1 MVEITFTNKTG
12 KKSISSDNVQQLL
25 KNMADIV
32 SISDI
37 SDSLKEKDVMIF
49 DCKLD
54 NFIFKFEPLDEEL
67 YEEFEIDEEYYQVL
81 FEDINEYLHELTDDI
96 EQGLWEVYKFEK
108 IKLTH
113 EIYDLNESFTD
124 IKFVMSISFKD
135 ISSQELADLTRIT
148 AKRQLLGSSKY
159 FN

>member
-1 MVEITFTNKTG
+1 
-12 KKSISSDNVQQLL
+12 
-25 KNMADIV
+25 MADIV

-96 EQGLWEVYKFEK
+96 EQDLREVYKFEK

-135 ISSQELADLTRIT
+135 ISSQ
-148 AKRQLLGSSKY
+148 
-159 FN
+159 

>member
-1 MVEITFTNKTG
+1 MVEITFTNQTG

-96 EQGLWEVYKFEK
+96 EQDLREVYKFEK

>member
-12 KKSISSDNVQQLL
+12 KKSISSYNVEQVL

-37 SDSLKEKDVMIF
+37 SDSLKETDVMIF

-67 YEEFEIDEEYYQVL
+67 YEEFDIDGEYYQVL

-96 EQGLWEVYKFEK
+96 EQDLTEVYKFGK

-113 EIYDLNESFTD
+113 EIYDLNETFTD
-124 IKFVMSISFKD
+124 IKFVMAISFKE
-135 ISSQELADLTRIT
+135 ITSQELADLSRIT

>member
-81 FEDINEYLHELTDDI
+81 FEDINEYQRYL
-96 EQGLWEVYKFEK
+96 
-108 IKLTH
+108 
-113 EIYDLNESFTD
+113 
-124 IKFVMSISFKD
+124 
-135 ISSQELADLTRIT
+135 R
-148 AKRQLLGSSKY
+148 
-159 FN
+159 FNNAG